1 MASEGWDF
9 RFEIEWEGC
18 VASEG
23 WDFRFEIEGEVR
35 LNQLNLT
42 SCTILKNRQ
51 DACEAKSKFSCG
63 VGRTARP

>member
-35 LNQLNLT
+35 
-42 SCTILKNRQ
+42 SFKSVKSHILHYSQ
-51 DACEAKSKFSCG
+51 EQ
-63 VGRTARP
+63 ARCLFHKE